1 MLESALEL
9 STGDKSDLST
19 KLSTLREE
27 FDGVMADHNST
38 QQLLSV
44 CQTQLEDVRKQ
55 LVKKDTEKEVG
66 VVKKQSIYH
75 QVCVYI
81 AECDSW
87 LEQETRNWTRNGMI
101 GVYMYVTISL
111 CCFRYGIF
119 FCSFK
124 GFV

>member
-9 STGDKSDLST
+9 STGDKSELST

-27 FDGVMADHNST
+27 FDGVMADHSST

-55 LVKKDTEKEVG
+55 LVKKEAEKEVG
-66 VVKKQSIYH
+66 VVKKQLIYH

-81 AECDSW
+81 AEHDS
-87 LEQETRNWTRNGMI
+87 
-101 GVYMYVTISL
+101 
-111 CCFRYGIF
+111 
-119 FCSFK
+119 
-124 GFV
+124 